1 MTTTTNPYQCAIVGG
16 GLAGLCLS
24 IQLAKSGIAVAL
36 FEKEKY
42 PFHKVCGEYIS
53 LESFGFLESMGLNL
67 TALQLPT
74 IKNLA
79 VSAPNGNKLQV
90 KLPLGGFGIS
100 RYKLDNLLVEIAKK
114 HGVAVFDGVKVTD
127 IITLQNNYVIN
138 TTSGTFYAQLVAGS
152 WGKRSNLDVQ
162 LKRGF
167 INPKNR
173 KLNNYIGVKY
183 HVKSDLPDDLIELHN
198 FENGYCG
205 ISKIEDNKY
214 CMCYLVHG
222 DMLKRAGGS
231 IPKMEEM
238 YLYKNPFLRD
248 YFTRFPKLYDAPL
261 AISQISFEPK
271 ETVVNNIFMLGD
283 AAGLITP
290 LCGNGM
296 SMAMHASKLL
306 YNQLLAVF
314 YKKQTIA
321 DAKHIYNQQWQKQFA
336 TRLKTGRLIQSLFGK
351 PFATNALINTFK
363 KIPFATR
370 QLIKLTHGK
379 PF

>member
-1 MTTTTNPYQCAIVGG
+1 MTTQTKTYHCAVVGG
-16 GLAGLCLS
+16 GLAGLCLA
-24 IQLAKSGIAVAL
+24 IQLAKNDLQIAL
-36 FEKEKY
+36 FEKEEY

-53 LESFGFLESMGLNL
+53 LESFDFLERLGLNL

-79 VSAPNGNKLQV
+79 VTAPNGNKLSA

-100 RYKLDNLLVEIAKK
+100 RFKLDYQLAQLAKQ
-114 HGVAVFDGVKVTD
+114 HGVDVYDGVKVNDVT
-127 IITLQNNYVIN
+127 TLQNYQQLN
-138 TTSGTFYAQLVAGS
+138 TTAGIFTAKIIAGT

-162 LKRGF
+162 LKRNF
-167 INPKNR
+167 ITPKNR
-173 KLNNYIGVKY
+173 KLNNYVGVKY
-183 HVKSDLPDDLIELHN
+183 HVQADIPDDLIELHN

-214 CMCYLVHG
+214 CMCYLVSG
-222 DMLKRAGGS
+222 DMLKAAGGS
-231 IPKMEEM
+231 IEKMEQQF
-238 YLYKNPFLRD
+238 LYKNPFLRD
-248 YFTRFPKLYDAPL
+248 YFTRFPKLYSAPL

-271 ETVVNNIFMLGD
+271 ETNINNVFMVGD

-306 YNQLLAVF
+306 ATELIEVFNQS
-314 YKKQTIA
+314 Q
-321 DAKHIYNQQWQKQFA
+321 NMQQAQVNYHNNWQKQFA
-336 TRLKTGRLIQSLFGK
+336 TRLKTGRIIQSLFGK
-351 PFATNALINTFK
+351 TLATNMLINTFK
-363 KIPFATR
+363 VMPFATK

>member
-1 MTTTTNPYQCAIVGG
+1 MITTYPYNCAIVGG

-24 IQLAKSGIAVAL
+24 VQLAKSGMAVAL

-53 LESFGFLESMGLNL
+53 LESYGFLESLGINL

-100 RYKLDNLLVEIAKK
+100 RYKLDNQLVEIAKQQ
-114 HGVAVFDGVKVTD
+114 GVAVFDGVKVTD
-127 IITLQNNYVIN
+127 ITTQQNNYILN
-138 TTSGTFYAQLVAGS
+138 TTAGTFYAHLVAGS

-162 LKRGF
+162 LKRSF
-167 INPKNR
+167 ITPKNR
-173 KLNNYIGVKY
+173 KLNNYVGVKY
-183 HVKSDLPDDLIELHN
+183 HVQADLPSDLIELHN

-205 ISKIEDNKY
+205 ISKIENNKY

-222 DMLKRAGGS
+222 DMLKKAGGS
-231 IPKMEEM
+231 IEKMEQM

-248 YFTRFPKLYDAPL
+248 YFTRFLKLYDAPL

-271 ETVVNNIFMLGD
+271 ETAVNNILMLGD

-306 YNQLLAVF
+306 STQLVKVFNQ
-314 YKKQTIA
+314 KQTIEN
-321 DAKHIYNQQWQKQFA
+321 AKQAYNQQWQKQFA
-336 TRLKTGRLIQSLFGK
+336 TRLKTGRIIQSLFGK
-351 PFATNALINTFK
+351 PLATNALINTFK
-363 KIPFATR
+363 AMPFATK